1 MRKSIV
7 FLYTN
12 KQYKIE
18 VKKNFM
24 IALKICKTVY
34 KKFLREIKEEL
45 NKWKDVPYSWMG
57 RFDLVKISTV
67 PKLIYGFTA
76 IPIKISA
83 RFFCR

>member
-45 NKWKDVPYSWMG
+45 NKWRNKPCLSVGKIDI
-57 RFDLVKISTV
+57 VKCQ
-67 PKLIYGFTA
+67 
-76 IPIKISA
+76 
-83 RFFCR
+83 FFLY